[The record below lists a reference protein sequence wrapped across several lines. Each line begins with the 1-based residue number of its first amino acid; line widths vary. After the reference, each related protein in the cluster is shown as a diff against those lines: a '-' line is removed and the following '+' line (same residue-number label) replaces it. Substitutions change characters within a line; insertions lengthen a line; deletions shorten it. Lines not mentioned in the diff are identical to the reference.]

1 MMNLA
6 QAYTYASLVCM
17 GTDLHVGMVSA
28 MHMLGLL
35 VVQAAFCVSS
45 GVPNFA
51 IASSDITVAILN
63 HKIVR
68 EVYSVASRVPP
79 QARHDTAICALCL
92 CTVVQGILY
101 LALGR
106 MRAAEMV
113 QYWPHPVTAGVLA
126 STGCAIVRGALAV
139 TTGIDVSAP
148 STEHSL
154 LTLIAAWPQQL
165 IAAALL
171 ALLVVHLSAR
181 FNPATAF
188 LLLVR
193 AALRHLRAL
202 HPAQGQASWQASW
215 ARFAAPGSPGRAPPA
230 PRAPPALGVTLG
242 VTLGGPTPPRPPV
255 TVHVTVAHLSRLAS
269 PSPNPLLSPAPRPS
283 PGARL
288 AHLLLCGG
296 RLQRGLH
303 GRPQD
308 ARLAVPA
315 PRRAA
320 HPRSV
325 DDA

>member
-79 QARHDTAICALCL
+79 QARHDTAICVLCL

-242 VTLGGPTPPRPPV
+242 VIL
-255 TVHVTVAHLSRLAS
+255 
-269 PSPNPLLSPAPRPS
+269 
-283 PGARL
+283 GAR
-288 AHLLLCGG
+288 H
-296 RLQRGLH
+296 RQGL
-303 GRPQD
+303 P
-308 ARLAVPA
+308 
-315 PRRAA
+315 
-320 HPRSV
+320 
-325 DDA
+325 

>member
-1 MMNLA
+1 MPNSNALRDPLLSGAAAWQKRSPVHLPWRKHASSPDRGPDTSWANACSAALPVAMMNLA

-17 GTDLHVGMVSA
+17 GTDLDVGLVSA

-68 EVYSVASRVPP
+68 EVYSVASRVPLH
-79 QARHDTAICALCL
+79 ARHDTAICALCL

-106 MRAAEMV
+106 MKAAEMV
-113 QYWPHPVTAGVLA
+113 QYLPHPVTAGVLA
-126 STGCAIVRGALAV
+126 STGCAIVRSALAV

-154 LTLIAAWPQQL
+154 LTLIAAWPQQV
-165 IAAALL
+165 IAASTL
-171 ALLVVHLSAR
+171 ALLVVQLSAR

-193 AALRHLRAL
+193 ASLRHLCTLVRVRVRVWVRVRVRFAVRIARHCRAL
-202 HPAQGQASWQASW
+202 QPPHLTH
-215 ARFAAPGSPGRAPPA
+215 RAN
-230 PRAPPALGVTLG
+230 
-242 VTLGGPTPPRPPV
+242 
-255 TVHVTVAHLSRLAS
+255 
-269 PSPNPLLSPAPRPS
+269 PNPYSDPNPNPD
-283 PGARL
+283 PN
-288 AHLLLCGG
+288 
-296 RLQRGLH
+296 
-303 GRPQD
+303 
-308 ARLAVPA
+308 
-315 PRRAA
+315 
-320 HPRSV
+320 
-325 DDA
+325 

>member
-17 GTDLHVGMVSA
+17 GTDLDVGMVSA

-68 EVYSVASRVPP
+68 EVYSVASRVPLH
-79 QARHDTAICALCL
+79 ARHDTAICALCL
-92 CTVVQGILY
+92 CTVVQGVLY

-106 MRAAEMV
+106 MKAAEMV
-113 QYWPHPVTAGVLA
+113 QYLPHPVTAGVLA
-126 STGCAIVRGALAV
+126 STGCAIVRSALAV

-154 LTLIAAWPQQL
+154 LTLIMAWPQQV
-165 IAAALL
+165 IAASTL
-171 ALLVVHLSAR
+171 ALLVVQVSAR

-193 AALRHLRAL
+193 ATCRYLCTLVRERVWVWVRVRFAVATTRHCRAL
-202 HPAQGQASWQASW
+202 Q
-215 ARFAAPGSPGRAPPA
+215 PPA
-230 PRAPPALGVTLG
+230 VACLTRRGNPALT
-242 VTLGGPTPPRPPV
+242 PT
-255 TVHVTVAHLSRLAS
+255 
-269 PSPNPLLSPAPRPS
+269 PSPNLTPTYR
-283 PGARL
+283 
-288 AHLLLCGG
+288 
-296 RLQRGLH
+296 
-303 GRPQD
+303 
-308 ARLAVPA
+308 
-315 PRRAA
+315 
-320 HPRSV
+320 
-325 DDA
+325 